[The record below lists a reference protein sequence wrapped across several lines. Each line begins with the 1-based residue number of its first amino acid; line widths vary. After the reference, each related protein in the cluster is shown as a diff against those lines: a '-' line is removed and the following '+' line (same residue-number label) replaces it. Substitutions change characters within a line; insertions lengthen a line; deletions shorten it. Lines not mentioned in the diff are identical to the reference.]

1 MERTAREDSG
11 RKREDAGRWLNVA
24 GERGKGGEAPLPIWE
39 TGQTSFLY
47 TPSGFKQKTVS

>member
-24 GERGKGGEAPLPIWE
+24 GERGKGGEAPLPISE